1 MDFEDWRMSSADEY
15 GVRGVDREAYR
26 EAVSKLHVL
35 SFHIDRK
42 GENIVSEID
51 GVIAFIDRNY
61 YGETVSPGDVW
72 LCSAVLWNTVYYV
85 KPLKKITSSMIMG
98 LSDEIREGVIASLWK
113 TNRREFEKIFEERY
127 KEEIYARATEEAN
140 RKNEEIIHSLQDRIS
155 DLNRQVEHSRMVIS
169 MRESDADDEI
179 VLTSDPV
186 VRGESSPDQGVL
198 PAIPVHEERPPSPWV
213 RTETAPGLPEMR
225 FQDVSP
231 AVRQFKCTVERVGE
245 ETLKCDAFEDGKYFV
260 HINPG
265 KTFLVVRKHDY
276 GQVIC
281 VNRSIRVEGLG
292 SYSPFSGRKSVMAE
306 YNQRYGGLLIH
317 L

>member
-1 MDFEDWRMSSADEY
+1 
-15 GVRGVDREAYR
+15 
-26 EAVSKLHVL
+26 
-35 SFHIDRK
+35 
-42 GENIVSEID
+42 
-51 GVIAFIDRNY
+51 
-61 YGETVSPGDVW
+61 
-72 LCSAVLWNTVYYV
+72 
-85 KPLKKITSSMIMG
+85 
-98 LSDEIREGVIASLWK
+98 
-113 TNRREFEKIFEERY
+113 
-127 KEEIYARATEEAN
+127 
-140 RKNEEIIHSLQDRIS
+140 
-155 DLNRQVEHSRMVIS
+155 

-198 PAIPVHEERPPSPWV
+198 PAIPVYEERPPSPWV

-231 AVRQFKCTVERVGE
+231 AVRQFRCTVERVGE

-265 KTFLVVRKHDY
+265 KTLLVVRKHDY

>member
-15 GVRGVDREAYR
+15 GVRGIDREAYR

-231 AVRQFKCTVERVGE
+231 AVRQFRCTVERVGE
-245 ETLKCDAFEDGKYFV
+245 ETL
-260 HINPG
+260 
-265 KTFLVVRKHDY
+265 
-276 GQVIC
+276 
-281 VNRSIRVEGLG
+281 NR
-292 SYSPFSGRKSVMAE
+292 
-306 YNQRYGGLLIH
+306 
-317 L
+317 